1 MIYLLFS
8 RVMTSKEV
16 LSSDEEWSDEEGEE
30 AEIEELGRNL
40 DALIQ
45 GKIPAQ
51 VSQNFFYFFAHYLLS
66 YFLRCLLFSTIYFCF
81 CFCQIK

>member
-45 GKIPAQ
+45 GKTPAQ
-51 VSQNFFYFFAHYLLS
+51 VSHTLVGYHFFFFVI
-66 YFLRCLLFSTIYFCF
+66 FLFSTIYFC
-81 CFCQIK
+81 